1 MSKID
6 PNANLYDID
15 GNLISKAPLK
25 NKTISEVEQLVDDLT
40 KKVEENPD
48 NEVYKVYL
56 NNAQSFLFAMY
67 NNMNKEDL
75 ISRISALQSSVEA
88 AKTEVNEAEQKQ
100 LEETNKALDELK
112 EKIESQESGQGEPG
126 SDSGT
131 EASSEP
137 EQRSKTV
144 TPEEMDEYVEFE
156 EIEDGSDDTHTE
168 EVGQ

>member
-15 GNLISKAPLK
+15 GNLISKTPLK

-112 EKIESQESGQGEPG
+112 ETIESQNGSSGEPETSSEESGAE
-126 SDSGT
+126 T
-131 EASSEP
+131 SSEP
-137 EQRSKTV
+137 EQGSKTV
-144 TPEEMDEYVEFE
+144 TPEEMDQYVEFE
-156 EIEDGSDDTHTE
+156 ELPNE
-168 EVGQ
+168 

>member
-88 AKTEVNEAEQKQ
+88 AKTEVNEVEQKQ

-112 EKIESQESGQGEPG
+112 ETIESQNGSSGEPEA
-126 SDSGT
+126 SSGT
-131 EASSEP
+131 ETSSEP
-137 EQRSKTV
+137 EQGSKTV
-144 TPEEMDEYVEFE
+144 TPEEMDQYVEFE
-156 EIEDGSDDTHTE
+156 ELPANE
-168 EVGQ
+168 

>member
-25 NKTISEVEQLVDDLT
+25 NKTIKEVEDLVDKLT
-40 KKVEENPD
+40 EKVKENPD

-100 LEETNKALDELK
+100 LEEINKAVEELK
-112 EKIESQESGQGEPG
+112 NEYDNLTEVPELDTAEGTGEH
-126 SDSGT
+126 
-131 EASSEP
+131 
-137 EQRSKTV
+137 RV
-144 TPEEMDEYVEFE
+144 TLW
-156 EIEDGSDDTHTE
+156 IT
-168 EVGQ
+168 

>member
-1 MSKID
+1 MAKID

-75 ISRISALQSSVEA
+75 ISRISALQSSVES
-88 AKTEVNEAEQKQ
+88 AKTEVNEVEQKQ

-112 EKIESQESGQGEPG
+112 ETIESQNGSSKEPG
-126 SDSGT
+126 A
-131 EASSEP
+131 EASSEESGEP
-137 EQRSKTV
+137 EQGSKTV
-144 TPEEMDEYVEFE
+144 TPDEMDEYVEYE
-156 EIEDGSDDTHTE
+156 EISANE
-168 EVGQ
+168 

>member
-1 MSKID
+1 MAKID

-75 ISRISALQSSVEA
+75 ISRISALQSSVES

-112 EKIESQESGQGEPG
+112 ETIESQNGSSKEP
-126 SDSGT
+126 GT

-137 EQRSKTV
+137 EQGSKTV
-144 TPEEMDEYVEFE
+144 TPDEMDQYVEFE
-156 EIEDGSDDTHTE
+156 ELPA
-168 EVGQ
+168 

>member
-1 MSKID
+1 MAKID

-67 NNMNKEDL
+67 NNMSKEDL

-88 AKTEVNEAEQKQ
+88 AKTEVDEAEQKQ

-112 EKIESQESGQGEPG
+112 EKIESQESGQRE
-126 SDSGT
+126 SSGT
-131 EASSEP
+131 ETSSGP
-137 EQRSKTV
+137 EQGSKTV
-144 TPEEMDEYVEFE
+144 TPDEMDQYVEFE
-156 EIEDGSDDTHTE
+156 EIKD
-168 EVGQ
+168 